1 MGKNSKYYKD
11 LRKIKTAKIKE
22 IQKQIPLY
30 TSAYIDSC
38 IRNHKINTAYEY
50 ASDVLLFFQFLKDR
64 NPKCKNL
71 KTCDIPLDILEFLNA
86 EDINEFQSYMK
97 SDDGT
102 SPHMVSD
109 RTLARKMA
117 SMRSFFAYMAE
128 KKFISDDPTLK
139 ADKNKKLVENDIKR
153 LNTDEANRLI
163 QAVKET
169 KAATDR
175 GSARSRNVSK
185 RDLAIVTLFLNTGI
199 RVSECVGMDVSDV
212 DFVQNTIKIVRK
224 GGKET
229 HLYMNKIVQETMR
242 DYLQNGRPLLTDDP
256 KEKALFLSLKRN
268 RMAVRSI
275 EAMLKKFKTSAGI
288 SENVSP
294 HTLRRTYGTTLYNK
308 TGDIYMVADVLG
320 HKDVNTT
327 VKHYA
332 AMDEEHKKS
341 AAEVNLYD
349 DE

>member
-11 LRKIKTAKIKE
+11 LQKAKNAKIRE
-22 IQKQIPLY
+22 IQDQLPLY
-30 TSAYIDSC
+30 TGGYIDSC
-38 IRNHKINTAYEY
+38 IRNHRINTAYEY
-50 ASDVLLFFQFLKDR
+50 ASDVLLFFRFLTVK
-64 NPKCKNL
+64 NPRCKNK
-71 KTCDIPLDILEFLNA
+71 KTNEIPLDILEALNC

-97 SDDGT
+97 ASDGIR
-102 SPHMVSD
+102 SHMVSD

-128 KKFISDDPTLK
+128 KEFISDDPTLK

-153 LNTDEANRLI
+153 LSTDEANRLI
-163 QAVKET
+163 HAVKET
-169 KAATDR
+169 KAATNR
-175 GSARSRNVSK
+175 SCARSRNVSK

-212 DFVQNTIKIVRK
+212 DFVKNTIKIVRK

-229 HLYMNKIVQETMR
+229 HLYMNKNVQETLR
-242 DYLQNGRPLLTDDP
+242 DYIQNERPLLTDDP

-288 SENVSP
+288 SDNVSP

-349 DE
+349 DD